1 MKLRINETPIEMGLD
16 TGVALSIISNKTLIS
31 KLEENYQ
38 FCSFNGK
45 LKTDS
50 GELIQPLI

>member
-1 MKLRINETPIEMGLD
+1 MGLD
-16 TGVALSIISNKTLIS
+16 TGAALSIISNKTLIS